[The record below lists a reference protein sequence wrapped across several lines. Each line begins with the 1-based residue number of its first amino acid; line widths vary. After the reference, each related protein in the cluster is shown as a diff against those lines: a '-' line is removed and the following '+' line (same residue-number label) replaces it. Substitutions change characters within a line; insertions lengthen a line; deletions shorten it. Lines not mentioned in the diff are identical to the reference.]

1 LLYKEDNGWEF
12 KGEMMIDKDDLFDE
26 VIEDWLNWE
35 KPRKGFECYFHEKNA
50 VNLEDLRL
58 ILKVGRAKINGST
71 SQEGGWNPSP
81 QPQHSRESHGQ
92 PEDGQVSGTPDPGSF
107 STQRQEIRE
116 ISPPVDRVDLVNKQQ
131 TRLHNDDRVKAQTI
145 IFKEAETNFPE
156 TFYADMSACGLH
168 ILQQGQAAQTSFN
181 VKEADFLALDREG
194 LESWL
199 KTGTG
204 DKLILYRDFAWR

>member
-1 LLYKEDNGWEF
+1 
-12 KGEMMIDKDDLFDE
+12 
-26 VIEDWLNWE
+26 
-35 KPRKGFECYFHEKNA
+35 
-50 VNLEDLRL
+50 L
-58 ILKVGRAKINGST
+58 ISGNTA
-71 SQEGGWNPSP
+71 QEGGWNPPP
-81 QPQHSRESHGQ
+81 QTQHSRESHGQ
-92 PEDGQVSGTPDPGSF
+92 PEDGQVSGTADLGSVP
-107 STQRQEIRE
+107 TQESRE
-116 ISPPVDRVDLVNKQQ
+116 ISPPVDRVDSVNKQQ